1 MTHGGEALA
10 SGIVHAL
17 AATQQV
23 ARHDDGWYMGIVLE
37 LLSSFIG
44 TLGKQ
49 AWRLAALN
57 SPGSMWKAL
66 RFSSTARLLYVIGV
80 VMTVTE
86 PPLEAISYSLAPLSI
101 ISACGGFS
109 IFWNIVLAPCTL
121 GERLTVVRL
130 IAGVLIIVGTAC
142 VGAAAPHEEVTR
154 TPDQYIEL
162 MKQPSAIAYYVF
174 IIAGI
179 ITMAC
184 MRRQVPATMSGVF
197 NALMAA
203 MIGGNQFVTKLA
215 VELTKCA
222 ADTTYCHG
230 INPFASWQIYVFTL
244 LAILSAGGGLLIL
257 AFTLRDAEA
266 LDALTTYAG
275 GQIMIGAISG
285 AAVLQEQ
292 SQNTAGAIV
301 LYCLSI
307 CLILFALALL
317 GSRERDIS
325 MLGIQDRPIAWG
337 WYEDIAT
344 GVKSKTDELVAQGA
358 APGTAP
364 PQKTESS
371 QLLPVEAPPPA
382 RAPQVEKPFDLNFI
396 AAHDPGH
403 ELAE

>member
-1 MTHGGEALA
+1 MTLGGEELA
-10 SGIVHAL
+10 AGLVHAL
-17 AATQQV
+17 AATKQA
-23 ARHDDGWYMGIVLE
+23 ARHDDGWYMGPVLE

-57 SPGSMWKAL
+57 SPGSMWHAL
-66 RFSSTARLLYVIGV
+66 RFSSTARLLYVIGL

-86 PPLEAISYSLAPLSI
+86 PPLEAISYSLAPLSV

-130 IAGVLIIVGTAC
+130 ISGVLIIIGTAC
-142 VGAAAPHEEVTR
+142 VGVAAPHEEVTR

-162 MKQPSAIAYYVF
+162 MAQPSAIAYYVF

-179 ITMAC
+179 ATMAC
-184 MRRQVPATMSGVF
+184 VRSHVPATSSGVF
-197 NALMAA
+197 NALLAA
-203 MIGGNQFVTKLA
+203 MIGGNQFLTKIA
-215 VELTKCA
+215 VELIKCA
-222 ADTTYCHG
+222 GDTTYCHG
-230 INPFASWQIYVFTL
+230 INPFANWHMYVFGG
-244 LAILSAGGGLLIL
+244 LAILSAGGGLIVL

-292 SQNTAGAIV
+292 NQNSAGAIV

-325 MLGIQDRPIAWG
+325 MLGIQDRPITWG

-344 GVKSKTDELVAQGA
+344 EVKSKTDELVAQGQSDGA
-358 APGTAP
+358 MAP
-364 PQKTESS
+364 PNKTENS
-371 QLLPVEAPPPA
+371 QLLPVQAPPLA
-382 RAPQVEKPFDLNFI
+382 RRVEKPFDLNFI